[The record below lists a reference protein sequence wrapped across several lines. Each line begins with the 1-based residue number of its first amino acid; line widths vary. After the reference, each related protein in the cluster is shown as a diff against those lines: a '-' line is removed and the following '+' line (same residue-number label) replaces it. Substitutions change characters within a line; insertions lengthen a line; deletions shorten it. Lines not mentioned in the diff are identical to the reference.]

1 MLRGISVELR
11 RLLILGALF
20 GLVGLWIG
28 QLSWMLLAASLI
40 YIFTTL
46 RQLYRFNRWLK
57 AKTDAEPPEAGGFWG
72 EAFDNI
78 YHLQRHQLQQQASL
92 QAVIN
97 RVQETTS
104 ALRDG
109 VIILDWRGYL
119 DWWNPAAQ
127 RLLGFH
133 VSDQGKSVI
142 NFIRHPR
149 FVDYFE
155 EGDYS
160 EPLEM
165 PSPRFSFKQLQFQI
179 TRFGKNERLIVVRD
193 VTQLHKLEQMR
204 QDFVANVSHELRTP
218 LTVISGYLE
227 TLSDTNS
234 LSAPWQRA
242 LDQMQQQAQRMSL
255 LVNDLIALSRLETT
269 EPHSNQQWLSLEPL
283 VCAIKSEAEALSGDK
298 QHQIELEADPDVQL
312 LGNEKELHSAFSNLV
327 TNAVKY
333 TQPGGVI
340 RLRLWRNRQ
349 QVCFSVSD
357 NGPGFDSKH
366 IPHLTERF
374 YRVEASRNS
383 ATGGTGLG
391 LAIVKHVLLRHDGE
405 LQISSKPGVGSVF
418 TCVFN
423 QPTRS

>member
-109 VIILDWRGYL
+109 VIVLDWRGYL

-133 VSDQGKSVI
+133 TSDQGKSVI

-155 EGDYS
+155 EGNYD
-160 EPLEM
+160 EPLDM

-255 LVNDLIALSRLETT
+255 LVNDLIALSKLETT
-269 EPHSNQQWLSLEPL
+269 EPHHNQQLLTLAPL
-283 VCAIKSEAEALSGDK
+283 VRAIKSEAEALSGDK
-298 QHQIELEADPDVQL
+298 QHQIELEADPEVQL

-327 TNAVKY
+327 INAVKY

-374 YRVEASRNS
+374 YRVEASRNT

-423 QPTRS
+423 QPARS